1 MAIDYNDPVVAEE
14 FAKVQPMEFEEVEA
28 ELMEKGI
35 PVPPTMNDMELKLM
49 LVEMRLS
56 FAGKL
61 GDEKKEKKKPDKFS
75 SKFEEAIWTKP
86 MFEEFYNE
94 IKKDGDA
101 NAMNVITEYLND
113 PELAKVRYGK
123 TYKGLIRKTEEAL
136 NAALPVNSPTITF
149 SGFPA
154 NMGEM
159 GCKMTLESIGAITE
173 FECEECE
180 DFPILKGKVTF
191 EEIDDAK
198 KAVDQY
204 NGMDMGMGSSLELAS
219 V

>member
-1 MAIDYNDPVVAEE
+1 MAWVSPSKNIYHRTGCIISPRNNNKPLRMAIDYNDPVVAEE

-28 ELMEKGI
+28 ELKEKGI

-75 SKFEEAIWTKP
+75 SKFEEAMWTKP

-101 NAMNVITEYLND
+101 NAIN
-113 PELAKVRYGK
+113 AKIFR
-123 TYKGLIRKTEEAL
+123 
-136 NAALPVNSPTITF
+136 F
-149 SGFPA
+149 
-154 NMGEM
+154 
-159 GCKMTLESIGAITE
+159 
-173 FECEECE
+173 
-180 DFPILKGKVTF
+180 KGKVTF

-204 NGMDMGMGSSLELAS
+204 NGMDM
-219 V
+219 